1 MTAEVV
7 GMHTI
12 QRVMNEFLDWRAPSL
27 HPEEL
32 LTYGETI
39 ALFEGSIN
47 AHASSTLDASE
58 RKIYGAYY
66 ERGKG
71 YRRHFSEVFGPEKI
85 PAEIRYFLR
94 RYLGNTVSADI
105 DVFERA
111 PTVVADLCSWLVWRD
126 YVPESEMEAAVDE
139 LGALAS
145 SDQQDSVNF

>member
-1 MTAEVV
+1 MTAEVMR
-7 GMHTI
+7 MHTI

-58 RKIYGAYY
+58 R
-66 ERGKG
+66 
-71 YRRHFSEVFGPEKI
+71 
-85 PAEIRYFLR
+85 
-94 RYLGNTVSADI
+94 
-105 DVFERA
+105 A
-111 PTVVADLCSWLVWRD
+111 PTVA
-126 YVPESEMEAAVDE
+126 EMEAAVDE

-145 SDQQDSVNF
+145 SDQQDSANF